1 MKTEMARRAT
11 TGVRVLESL
20 RSLGGVREALAESG
34 IVYDLQSRLFFE
46 NTRTGAMCG
55 LVCLDSGDR
64 SNAHVGW
71 ILAGA
76 LNNPEKELLQRSRRP
91 AMKEVS
97 ARAGA

>member
-1 MKTEMARRAT
+1 MKTEIARRAT

-20 RSLGGVREALAESG
+20 RSLGGVPEALAESG

-55 LVCLDSGDR
+55 LVCLDLGDR

-76 LNNPEKELLQRSRRP
+76 LNNQLFQRSRRP